1 MSDFDPELQA
11 LIDANDQLIAEAS
24 RDPVEAVAAG
34 AGLDVDTVNTIL
46 SLVQSNEKAR
56 EISREDSRA
65 QIEADANDLKHAI
78 DAEVQRRGL
87 RRPGAAPARRTMR
100 NMV

>member
-24 RDPVEAVAAG
+24 RDSIEAVAAG
-34 AGLDVDTVNTIL
+34 AGLDVDAVNKIL
-46 SLVQSNEKAR
+46 SVVQGNEKAR
-56 EISREDSRA
+56 EISQEDSRA
-65 QIEADANDLKHAI
+65 QIEADANELKHAI

-87 RRPGAAPARRTMR
+87 RRSGAAPARRTVR